1 METSPLME
9 LAIAPARVLSGFR
22 ILDVLGDLV
31 PENPLIVGGP
41 TTLPRFQERLQRI
54 LPRALFATYG
64 VDSSKETLD
73 RLTEAPSFEA
83 VVGVGGG
90 KALDTAKMVAH
101 RLSIP
106 CVTVPTSPATCAA
119 WSALSNLYSEEGTW
133 LETVYHPAPQSLVL
147 DYALA
152 GRVPSRLLASGMAD
166 ALAKWYEGR
175 SSKNPDAMT
184 RAALGVAQQ
193 LKETILDVGVR
204 ACKQVSPEK
213 DPEGP
218 VLEAIDASIRLPGL
232 VGGIGGEKCRS
243 VAAHAVANAITA
255 FDGHR
260 ASLHGE
266 KVGFGILVQLLL
278 EGAPASEVWEVA
290 EFFHRIG
297 IPLTLAELGVR
308 ASAEEIAT
316 RCVDTQ
322 SSLRHLSVK
331 ATPLLLAGAIRA
343 AEVLVTRV

>member
-1 METSPLME
+1 METTPLME

-31 PENPLIVGGP
+31 PGNPLVVGGP
-41 TTLPRFQERLQRI
+41 TTLPRFQEEIRRI
-54 LPRALFATYG
+54 LPRAVFATYG
-64 VDSSKETLD
+64 ADSCQETLD
-73 RLTEAPSFEA
+73 RLTSSPCDA
-83 VVGVGGG
+83 VVGLGGG

-101 RLSIP
+101 RLSVP
-106 CVTVPTSPATCAA
+106 CITVPTSPATCAA

-133 LETVYHPAPQSLVL
+133 LETIVHPAPQALVL

-152 GRVPSRLLASGMAD
+152 GRVPPRLLASGMAD

-175 SSKNPDAMT
+175 STKNPDAMT
-184 RAALGVAQQ
+184 RAALGIAQQ
-193 LKETILDVGVR
+193 LKETILEVGIR
-204 ACKQVSPEK
+204 ACKQVSPEQ
-213 DPEGP
+213 DPEGI

-243 VAAHAVANAITA
+243 VAAHALANALTA
-255 FDGHR
+255 FDGHK

-297 IPLTLAELGVR
+297 VPLTLAELGVR
-308 ASAEEIAT
+308 ASAEEIA
-316 RCVDTQ
+316 Q
-322 SSLRHLSVK
+322 
-331 ATPLLLAGAIRA
+331 
-343 AEVLVTRV
+343 